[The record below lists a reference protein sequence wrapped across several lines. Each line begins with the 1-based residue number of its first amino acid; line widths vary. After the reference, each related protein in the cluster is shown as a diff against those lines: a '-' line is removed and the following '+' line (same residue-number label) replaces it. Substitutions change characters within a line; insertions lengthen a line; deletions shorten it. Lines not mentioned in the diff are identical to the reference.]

1 MDLHKS
7 LVEKISYVDNDGVSV
22 MLEVSYPWLPPGCDV
37 CRKWGHKGTEC
48 SAKNIEILQKEKGS
62 NLPLVVADGDQRQ
75 QKNPVSELLQELE
88 EFTPY
93 APLGNGVEVNKM
105 LNSIVLG
112 AGMVEVGQSGK
123 TPDTGGTVSDG
134 IGGSSTPEIG
144 VSEVSGQLNVSREE
158 VVGGSVSG
166 GRTVSPSRFQALADI
181 SKEEEVETDELS
193 ETEEGEIVADHV
205 EKVVQETSQR
215 QRKPTTVSQRG
226 SQMGAN
232 VGKVTK
238 KTIARS
244 KDLKYA

>member
-1 MDLHKS
+1 
-7 LVEKISYVDNDGVSV
+7 
-22 MLEVSYPWLPPGCDV
+22 
-37 CRKWGHKGTEC
+37 
-48 SAKNIEILQKEKGS
+48 
-62 NLPLVVADGDQRQ
+62 
-75 QKNPVSELLQELE
+75 
-88 EFTPY
+88 
-93 APLGNGVEVNKM
+93 M

>member
-1 MDLHKS
+1 
-7 LVEKISYVDNDGVSV
+7 

-123 TPDTGGTVSDG
+123 TPDTGRTVSDG
-134 IGGSSTPEIG
+134 IGGSSTPETG

-166 GRTVSPSRFQALADI
+166 GITVSLSRFQALADI
-181 SKEEEVETDELS
+181 SEEEEVETDELS

-215 QRKPTTVSQRG
+215 QQKPTTVSQRG